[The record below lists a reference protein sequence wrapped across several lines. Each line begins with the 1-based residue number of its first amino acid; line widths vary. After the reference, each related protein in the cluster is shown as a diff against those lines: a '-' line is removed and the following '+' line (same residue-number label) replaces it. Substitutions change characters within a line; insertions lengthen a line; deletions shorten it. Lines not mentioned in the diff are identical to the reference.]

1 MSNNKKGFRLDG
13 IPFLVLGFSELSRL
27 KINFSFTNIMKA
39 NVYCLLITAYC
50 LFFTTKTNAQQ
61 TNSPFSYL
69 GIGEVYTGG
78 TAVQSMM
85 GGLGVANSNGIYIN
99 TLNPA
104 LLARNR
110 YTVFEMGVNMEGKSM
125 QNDRQ
130 LSNTFDG
137 TLNPIMLALPAS
149 SRWTL
154 ALGLAPV
161 STVNYK
167 TFTSQKL
174 NIVGTDSVTYS
185 YVGEGGLN
193 KAVVSNG
200 VRIFK
205 DMYVGLE
212 TAFLFGVINR
222 NVSTQNLSDLQRYQV
237 TLDDRTNYSGL
248 NFKLG
253 WAWKPKLN
261 KDYFLN
267 LGATAEFGQNIGV
280 KSLKRFTIN
289 NAGAQQVNADTL
301 KQITGN
307 VSLPATYRF
316 GISLEKPAKLLVS
329 LDYSMTQWSGYQ
341 NLNGSNENLKNAS
354 TIALG
359 AEYIPK
365 FDALN
370 GYFNHVMY
378 RAGVNYTT
386 SPYSLNGG
394 EAAKDM
400 SFSVGASFPLR
411 TISYINVAYVRGK
424 RGTFATTGI
433 EEVYNKIV
441 IGFSLGDFYWFRKP
455 KID

>member
-1 MSNNKKGFRLDG
+1 MSNNTEIKGYHNFSQNSCTLSSKKM
-13 IPFLVLGFSELSRL
+13 L
-27 KINFSFTNIMKA
+27 KIAAYSF
-39 NVYCLLITAYC
+39 LLITNC
-50 LFFTTKTNAQQ
+50 LFINFKTNAQQ

-78 TAVQSMM
+78 TAVQSSM

-110 YTVFEMGVNMEGKSM
+110 YTVFEMGVNMEGKMM

-137 TLNPIMLALPAS
+137 SLNPIMLALPAS
-149 SRWTL
+149 PRWTL
-154 ALGLAPV
+154 VLGLAPV
-161 STVNYK
+161 STVNYQ
-167 TFTSQKL
+167 TSTSQKL
-174 NIVGTDSVTYS
+174 SIIGTDSIRYS
-185 YVGEGGLN
+185 YKGEGGLN
-193 KAVVSNG
+193 KAVVANG
-200 VRIFK
+200 VRVSK

-222 NVSTQNLSDLQRYQV
+222 DVTTQNLSDSQNYVVKR
-237 TLDDRTNYSGL
+237 DNRENYSSL

-267 LGATAEFGQNIGV
+267 LGATAEFGQNIGT
-280 KSLKRFTIN
+280 KSLTRFTIN
-289 NAGAQQVNADTL
+289 NAGGQQVNADTL
-301 KQITGN
+301 KQITGK

-329 LDYSMTQWSGYQ
+329 LDYSLTQWSGFQ
-341 NLNGSNENLKNAS
+341 NLNGLNENLKNAS
-354 TIALG
+354 TVALG

-365 FDALN
+365 FDAIN

-424 RGTFATTGI
+424 RGSFTTTGI

>member
-1 MSNNKKGFRLDG
+1 MLNIKKT
-13 IPFLVLGFSELSRL
+13 IGFSELSRL
-27 KINFSFTNIMKA
+27 KTNFSPKNLMK
-39 NVYCLLITAYC
+39 VTAYC
-50 LFFTTKTNAQQ
+50 LLLMANCLLFTFKTNAQQ

-78 TAVQSMM
+78 TAIHSMM
-85 GGLGVANSNGIYIN
+85 GGLGVANSNGIYVN

-110 YTVFEMGVNMEGKSM
+110 YTVFEMGVKMEGKSM

-137 TLNPIMLALPAS
+137 TLNPITLALPVS

-154 ALGLAPV
+154 ALGLAPY

-174 NIVGTDSVTYS
+174 TIVGTDSVTYS
-185 YVGEGGLN
+185 YIGDGGLN
-193 KAVVSNG
+193 KAVISNG
-200 VRIFK
+200 VRVLK

-212 TAFLFGVINR
+212 TAYLFGVINR
-222 NVSTQNLSDLQRYQV
+222 NVSTQNLSDGQRYQV
-237 TLDDRTNYSGL
+237 TLADRTNYSGVH
-248 NFKLG
+248 FKLG
-253 WAWKPKLN
+253 WAWRPKLN

-267 LGATAEFGQNIGV
+267 LGATAEFGQSVGA

-289 NAGAQQVNADTL
+289 NSSAQQVNADTL
-301 KQITGN
+301 KQLSGN
-307 VSLPATYRF
+307 FSLPATYRF

-341 NLNGSNENLKNAS
+341 NLNGSSENLKNAS

-359 AEYIPK
+359 AEFIPQ

-378 RAGVNYTT
+378 RAGLNYTT
-386 SPYSLNGG
+386 SPYSINGG
-394 EAAKDM
+394 SQATDM

>member
-1 MSNNKKGFRLDG
+1 M
-13 IPFLVLGFSELSRL
+13 VLGFSEWSRL
-27 KINFSFTNIMKA
+27 KANFLSKNIMKA
-39 NVYCLLITAYC
+39 NAYCLLITVYC
-50 LFFTTKTNAQQ
+50 LLFNFKTNAQQ

-130 LSNTFDG
+130 LSSTFDG
-137 TLNPIMLALPAS
+137 KLNPITLALPAS

-174 NIVGTDSVTYS
+174 SIVGTDSVTYS
-185 YVGEGGLN
+185 YIGEGGLN

-222 NVSTQNLSDLQRYQV
+222 NVATQNLSDSQRYQV
-237 TLDDRTNYSGL
+237 TLADRTNYSGVH
-248 NFKLG
+248 FKLG

-289 NAGAQQVNADTL
+289 NSGNQQVNADTL
-301 KQITGN
+301 KQISGN

-354 TIALG
+354 TVALG

-386 SPYSLNGG
+386 SPYSINGG
-394 EAAKDM
+394 NPATDM

-411 TISYINVAYVRGK
+411 TISYFNVAYVRGK

-455 KID
+455 KVD

>member
-1 MSNNKKGFRLDG
+1 M
-13 IPFLVLGFSELSRL
+13 VLGFIEFSRL
-27 KINFSFTNIMKA
+27 KINFLPRNIMKA
-39 NVYCLLITAYC
+39 SVYSLLITAHC

-222 NVSTQNLSDLQRYQV
+222 NVSTQNLSDSQRYQV

-441 IGFSLGDFYWFRKP
+441 VGFSLGDFYWFRKP
-455 KID
+455 KVD

>member
-1 MSNNKKGFRLDG
+1 MSNNTEIKNYHK
-13 IPFLVLGFSELSRL
+13 FSQ
-27 KINFSFTNIMKA
+27 NSFTFSSKRMVKIA
-39 NVYCLLITAYC
+39 AHSFLLFAYC
-50 LFFTTKTNAQQ
+50 ILFTFKTNAQQ

-69 GIGEVYTGG
+69 GIGEVYSGG
-78 TAVQSMM
+78 TAVNSMM

-110 YTVFEMGVNMEGKSM
+110 YTVFEMGLNMEGKSM

-130 LSNTFDG
+130 RSNTFEG
-137 TLNPIMLALPAS
+137 SLNPVMLALPAS
-149 SRWTL
+149 PRWTL
-154 ALGLAPV
+154 ALGLAPYSV
-161 STVNYK
+161 VKYK

-174 NIVGTDSVTYS
+174 SIVGTDSVTYT
-185 YVGEGGLN
+185 YNGDGGLN
-193 KAVVSNG
+193 KAVISNG
-200 VRIFK
+200 VKIFK

-212 TAFLFGVINR
+212 TAYLFGVINR
-222 NVSTQNLSDLQRYQV
+222 DVVTQNLSDSQRYQV
-237 TLDDRTNYSGL
+237 RLADRTNYSGVH
-248 NFKLG
+248 FKLG
-253 WAWKPKLN
+253 WAWKPKLS

-267 LGATAEFGQNIGV
+267 IGATAEFAQNMGA

-289 NAGAQQVNADTL
+289 NSTGLQQVNADTL
-301 KQITGN
+301 KQSNGN
-307 VSLPATYRF
+307 VSLPAIYRV

-329 LDYSMTQWSGYQ
+329 LDYSMTQWAGFQ
-341 NLNGSNENLKNAS
+341 NLNGSSENLRNAS
-354 TIALG
+354 TVALG

-386 SPYSLNGG
+386 TPYSINGSNV
-394 EAAKDM
+394 ATDM
-400 SFSVGASFPLR
+400 SFSLGASFPLR

-424 RGTFATTGI
+424 RGTLTTTGI

>member
-1 MSNNKKGFRLDG
+1 MLNNKKSFR
-13 IPFLVLGFSELSRL
+13 FLVLGFSELSQL
-27 KINFSFTNIMKA
+27 KTNFSSKNRMRIT
-39 NVYCLLITAYC
+39 VYCLLLLVNC

-85 GGLGVANSNGIYIN
+85 GGLGVANSNGIYVN

-110 YTVFEMGVNMEGKSM
+110 YTVFEMGVNMERKSM
-125 QNDRQ
+125 QNERQ
-130 LSNTFDG
+130 LSNTFNG
-137 TLNPIMLALPAS
+137 TLNPITLALPAS
-149 SRWTL
+149 PRWTL
-154 ALGLAPV
+154 SLGLAPV
-161 STVNYK
+161 STVNYQ
-167 TFTSQKL
+167 TSTSQKL
-174 NIVGTDSVTYS
+174 NIVGTDSVRYE
-185 YVGEGGLN
+185 YIGEGGLN

-212 TAFLFGVINR
+212 TAYLFGVINR
-222 NVSTQNLSDLQRYQV
+222 NVSTQNFSDSQRYKV

-248 NFKLG
+248 HFKLG
-253 WAWKPKLN
+253 WAWRPKLN
-261 KDYFLN
+261 KNYFIN

-289 NAGAQQVNADTL
+289 NSASQQVNADTL
-301 KQITGN
+301 KQINGN
-307 VSLPATYRF
+307 ISLPATYRF
-316 GISLEKPAKLLVS
+316 GISIEKPAKLLVS
-329 LDYSMTQWSGYQ
+329 LDYSLTQWSGYQ
-341 NLNGSNENLKNAS
+341 NLIGSNEKLRNAS

-386 SPYSLNGG
+386 SPYSINGG
-394 EAAKDM
+394 NPATDM

-424 RGTFATTGI
+424 RGTFETTGI

-441 IGFSLGDFYWFRKP
+441 VGFSLGDFYWFRKA
-455 KID
+455 KVD

>member
-1 MSNNKKGFRLDG
+1 
-13 IPFLVLGFSELSRL
+13 
-27 KINFSFTNIMKA
+27 MKA
-39 NVYCLLITAYC
+39 SAYSLLITAYC

-130 LSNTFDG
+130 LSTTFNG
-137 TLNPIMLALPAS
+137 TLNPITLSMPVS

-161 STVNYK
+161 STVNYQ
-167 TFTSQKL
+167 TATSQKL
-174 NIVGTDSVTYS
+174 SIVGTDSIKYS
-185 YVGEGGLN
+185 YIGDGGLN

-212 TAFLFGVINR
+212 TAYLFGVINR
-222 NVSTQNLSDLQRYQV
+222 NVSTQNFSDSQLYQV

-248 NFKLG
+248 HFKLG
-253 WAWKPKLN
+253 WAWKPKLS

-289 NAGAQQVNADTL
+289 NSASQQVNADTL

-307 VSLPATYRF
+307 ASLPATYRF

-329 LDYSMTQWSGYQ
+329 LDYSMTQWSGFQ

-386 SPYSLNGG
+386 SPYSLNGK
-394 EAAKDM
+394 EAATDM

-455 KID
+455 KVD

>member
-1 MSNNKKGFRLDG
+1 MSNNTEIKGYHS
-13 IPFLVLGFSELSRL
+13 FSQ
-27 KINFSFTNIMKA
+27 NSFTISSNRMVKIA
-39 NVYCLLITAYC
+39 ARSFLLIAYC
-50 LFFTTKTNAQQ
+50 ILFTFKTNAQQ

-69 GIGEVYTGG
+69 GIGEVYSGG
-78 TAVQSMM
+78 TAINSMM

-110 YTVFEMGVNMEGKSM
+110 YTVFEMGLNMEGKSM
-125 QNDRQ
+125 QNDKQR
-130 LSNTFDG
+130 SNTFDG
-137 TLNPIMLALPAS
+137 SLNPVMLALPAS
-149 SRWTL
+149 PRWTL
-154 ALGLAPV
+154 ALGLAPYSV
-161 STVNYK
+161 VNYK

-174 NIVGTDSVTYS
+174 NIVGTDSVTYT
-185 YVGEGGLN
+185 YNGDGGLN

-205 DMYVGLE
+205 DMYVGVE
-212 TAFLFGVINR
+212 TAYLFGVINR
-222 NVSTQNLSDLQRYQV
+222 DVTTQNLSDDQRYQV
-237 TLDDRTNYSGL
+237 KLADRTNYSGVH
-248 NFKLG
+248 FKLG
-253 WAWKPKLN
+253 WAWKPKLS

-267 LGATAEFGQNIGV
+267 IGATAEFAQNIGA

-289 NAGAQQVNADTL
+289 NSTGLQQVNADTL
-301 KQITGN
+301 KQISGS
-307 VSLPATYRF
+307 VSLPAIYRV
-316 GISLEKPAKLLVS
+316 GISIEKPAKLLVS
-329 LDYSMTQWSGYQ
+329 LDYSMTQWSGFQ
-341 NLNGSNENLKNAS
+341 NLNGSSENLKNAS
-354 TIALG
+354 TVALG

-386 SPYSLNGG
+386 SPYAFNGKD
-394 EAAKDM
+394 AATDM

-424 RGTFATTGI
+424 RGTLATTGI

>member
-1 MSNNKKGFRLDG
+1 M
-13 IPFLVLGFSELSRL
+13 L
-27 KINFSFTNIMKA
+27 KIVAYSF
-39 NVYCLLITAYC
+39 LLTACC

-78 TAVQSMM
+78 TAVQSSM

-110 YTVFEMGVNMEGKSM
+110 YTVFEMGVNMEGKMM

-137 TLNPIMLALPAS
+137 SLNPIMLALPAS
-149 SRWTL
+149 PRWTL
-154 ALGLAPV
+154 VLGLAPV
-161 STVNYK
+161 STVNYQ
-167 TFTSQKL
+167 TSTSQKL
-174 NIVGTDSVTYS
+174 SIIGTDSIRYS
-185 YVGEGGLN
+185 YKGEGGLN
-193 KAVVSNG
+193 KAVIANG

-212 TAFLFGVINR
+212 TSYLFGVINR
-222 NVSTQNLSDLQRYQV
+222 DVTTQNFSDAQNYEV
-237 TLDDRTNYSGL
+237 TLADRVNYSGL

-267 LGATAEFGQNIGV
+267 LGVTADFGQNIGA

-289 NAGAQQVNADTL
+289 SAGGQQINADTL
-301 KQITGN
+301 KQVTGN
-307 VSLPATYRF
+307 ASLPAIYRF

-329 LDYSMTQWSGYQ
+329 LDYSLTQWSGFQ
-341 NLNGSNENLKNAS
+341 NINGSNENLKNAS

-359 AEYIPK
+359 AEFIPK
-365 FDALN
+365 FDAIN

-386 SPYSLNGG
+386 SPYSINGG
-394 EAAKDM
+394 NAATDM

-441 IGFSLGDFYWFRKP
+441 VGFSLGDFYWFRKA

>member
-1 MSNNKKGFRLDG
+1 MINCKN
-13 IPFLVLGFSELSRL
+13 IL
-27 KINFSFTNIMKA
+27 KVSSKSLFFI
-39 NVYCLLITAYC
+39 VYCLLISTQS
-50 LFFTTKTNAQQ
+50 KAQQ
-61 TNSPFSYL
+61 TNSPLSYL

-78 TAVQSMM
+78 TAVNSMM

-130 LSNTFDG
+130 RSDTFDG

-149 SRWTL
+149 PRWTL
-154 ALGLAPV
+154 VLGLAPH
-161 STVNYK
+161 STVNYQ
-167 TFTSQKL
+167 TSTSQKL
-174 NIVGTDSVTYS
+174 NILSTDSVRYS
-185 YVGEGGLN
+185 YKGEGGLN
-193 KAVVSNG
+193 KVVVANG
-200 VRIFK
+200 VRVSK

-212 TAFLFGVINR
+212 TSYLFGVINR
-222 NVSTQNLSDLQRYQV
+222 DVTTQNFSDAQNYEV
-237 TLDDRTNYSGL
+237 TLADRINYSGL
-248 NFKLG
+248 HFKLG

-261 KDYFLN
+261 KNYFLN
-267 LGATAEFGQNIGV
+267 VGATAEFGQNIGA

-289 NAGAQQVNADTL
+289 TAGSQQINADTL
-301 KQITGN
+301 KQVSGS
-307 VSLPATYRF
+307 VSLPATYRI
-316 GISLEKPAKLLVS
+316 GVSIEKPAKLLVS
-329 LDYSMTQWSGYQ
+329 LDYSLTSWTGYQ

-354 TIALG
+354 TVALG
-359 AEYIPK
+359 AEFIPK

-424 RGTFATTGI
+424 RGSFETTGI

>member
-1 MSNNKKGFRLDG
+1 M
-13 IPFLVLGFSELSRL
+13 L
-27 KINFSFTNIMKA
+27 KIVTYSFLLTA
-39 NVYCLLITAYC
+39 NCLL
-50 LFFTTKTNAQQ
+50 FTFKTNAQQ

-78 TAVQSMM
+78 TAVQSSM

-110 YTVFEMGVNMEGKSM
+110 YTVFEMGVNMEGKMM

-137 TLNPIMLALPAS
+137 SLNPIMLALPAS
-149 SRWTL
+149 PRWTL
-154 ALGLAPV
+154 VLGLAPV
-161 STVNYK
+161 STVNYQ
-167 TFTSQKL
+167 TSTSQKL
-174 NIVGTDSVTYS
+174 NIIGTDSIRYS
-185 YVGEGGLN
+185 YKGEGGLN
-193 KAVVSNG
+193 KAVVANG

-212 TAFLFGVINR
+212 TAYLFGVINR
-222 NVSTQNLSDLQRYQV
+222 DVTTQNLSDSQNYVVKR
-237 TLDDRTNYSGL
+237 DNRENYSSL

-267 LGATAEFGQNIGV
+267 LGATAEFGQSLGA
-280 KSLKRFTIN
+280 KSLTRFTIN
-289 NAGAQQVNADTL
+289 NAGGQQVNADTL
-301 KQITGN
+301 KQVTGK

-316 GISLEKPAKLLVS
+316 GISIEKPAKLLVS
-329 LDYSMTQWSGYQ
+329 LDYSLTQWSGFQ
-341 NLNGSNENLKNAS
+341 NLSGLNENLRNAS
-354 TIALG
+354 TVALG

-386 SPYSLNGG
+386 SPYSIKGG
-394 EAAKDM
+394 NPAIDM

-424 RGTFATTGI
+424 RGSFETTGI

-441 IGFSLGDFYWFRKP
+441 VGFSLGDFYWFRKA

>member
-1 MSNNKKGFRLDG
+1 MLNIKK
-13 IPFLVLGFSELSRL
+13 IISFSELSQL
-27 KINFSFTNIMKA
+27 KTDFPSKNLMKVTASCLFLIA
-39 NVYCLLITAYC
+39 NC
-50 LFFTTKTNAQQ
+50 LFFASKTNAQQ

-78 TAVQSMM
+78 TAVQSAM

-110 YTVFEMGVNMEGKSM
+110 YTVFEMGVNMEGKMM
-125 QNDRQ
+125 QNERR
-130 LSNTFDG
+130 LSDTFDG

-149 SRWTL
+149 PRWTL
-154 ALGLAPV
+154 VLGLAPY
-161 STVNYK
+161 STVNYQ
-167 TFTSQKL
+167 TSTSQKL
-174 NIVGTDSVTYS
+174 NIIGTDSVRYS
-185 YVGEGGLN
+185 YKGEGGLN
-193 KAVVSNG
+193 KAVIGNG

-212 TAFLFGVINR
+212 TSFLFGVINR
-222 NVSTQNLSDLQRYQV
+222 DVTTQNFSDSQNYSVKR
-237 TLDDRTNYSGL
+237 DNRENYSGL
-248 NFKLG
+248 HYKLG
-253 WAWKPKLN
+253 WAWRPKIS

-267 LGATAEFGQNIGV
+267 LGATAEFGQNIGA
-280 KSLKRFTIN
+280 KSLTRFTIS
-289 NAGAQQVNADTL
+289 NAGGQQVNADTL

-307 VSLPATYRF
+307 VALPATYRF
-316 GISLEKPAKLLVS
+316 GVSLEKPAKLLVS
-329 LDYSMTQWSGYQ
+329 LDYSMTQWTGFQ
-341 NLNGSNENLKNAS
+341 NINGSSERLENAS

-359 AEYIPK
+359 AEFIPK
-365 FDALN
+365 FDAIN

-386 SPYSLNGG
+386 SPYSINGG
-394 EAAKDM
+394 EVAKDM

-441 IGFSLGDFYWFRKP
+441 VGFSLGDFYWFRKP

>member
-1 MSNNKKGFRLDG
+1 MLNIKKT
-13 IPFLVLGFSELSRL
+13 ISFSELSRL
-27 KINFSFTNIMKA
+27 KTNFPSKNLMK
-39 NVYCLLITAYC
+39 VITYCLLLTANC
-50 LFFTTKTNAQQ
+50 LLFSFKTNAQQ

-78 TAVQSMM
+78 TAIQSMM
-85 GGLGVANSNGIYIN
+85 GGLGVANSNGIYVN

-110 YTVFEMGVNMEGKSM
+110 YTVFEMGVNMERKSM

-154 ALGLAPV
+154 ALGLAPY

-174 NIVGTDSVTYS
+174 TIIGTDSVTYS
-185 YVGEGGLN
+185 YTGNGGLN
-193 KAVVSNG
+193 KAVISNG

-212 TAFLFGVINR
+212 TAYLFGVINR
-222 NVSTQNLSDLQRYQV
+222 NVSTQNLSDSQRYQV
-237 TLDDRTNYSGL
+237 TLADRTNYSGVH
-248 NFKLG
+248 FKLG

-267 LGATAEFGQNIGV
+267 LGATAEFGQSIGA

-289 NAGAQQVNADTL
+289 NSGGQQVNADTL
-301 KQITGN
+301 KQLTGDF
-307 VSLPATYRF
+307 SLPAIYRI

-329 LDYSMTQWSGYQ
+329 LDYSMTQWSGFQ

-354 TIALG
+354 TVALG

-378 RAGVNYTT
+378 RAGLNYTT
-386 SPYSLNGG
+386 TPYSINGG
-394 EAAKDM
+394 NPATDM
-400 SFSVGASFPLR
+400 SFSVGASFPMR

-424 RGTFATTGI
+424 RGSLATTGI

>member
-1 MSNNKKGFRLDG
+1 MSNNTEIRGYH
-13 IPFLVLGFSELSRL
+13 
-27 KINFSFTNIMKA
+27 NFSQNSFTFSSKRIVKIA
-39 NVYCLLITAYC
+39 AHRFLLIASCT
-50 LFFTTKTNAQQ
+50 LFAFKTNAQQ

-69 GIGEVYTGG
+69 GIGEVYSGG
-78 TAVQSMM
+78 TAVNSMM

-110 YTVFEMGVNMEGKSM
+110 YTVFEMGLNMEAKSM

-130 LSNTFDG
+130 RSNTFDG
-137 TLNPIMLALPAS
+137 SLNPVMLALPAS
-149 SRWTL
+149 PRWTL
-154 ALGLAPV
+154 ALGLAPYSV
-161 STVNYK
+161 VNYK

-174 NIVGTDSVTYS
+174 SIVGTDSVTYT
-185 YVGEGGLN
+185 YNGDGGLN

-212 TAFLFGVINR
+212 TAYLFGVINR
-222 NVSTQNLSDLQRYQV
+222 DVITQNLSDSQRYQV
-237 TLDDRTNYSGL
+237 RLADRTNYSGVH
-248 NFKLG
+248 FKLG

-267 LGATAEFGQNIGV
+267 IGATAEFAQNMGA

-289 NAGAQQVNADTL
+289 NSTGLQQVNADTL
-301 KQITGN
+301 KQSSGN
-307 VSLPATYRF
+307 VSLPAIYRV

-329 LDYSMTQWSGYQ
+329 LDYSMTQWAGFQ
-341 NLNGSNENLKNAS
+341 NLNGSSENLRNAS
-354 TIALG
+354 TVALG
-359 AEYIPK
+359 AEYIPQ

-386 SPYSLNGG
+386 TPYSINGG
-394 EAAKDM
+394 NAATDM

-424 RGTFATTGI
+424 RGTLTTTGI

>member
-1 MSNNKKGFRLDG
+1 M
-13 IPFLVLGFSELSRL
+13 VLGLGDFLQP
-27 KINFSFTNIMKA
+27 KVSFASKSVTK
-39 NVYCLLITAYC
+39 VYAYVLMIIAYC
-50 LFFTTKTNAQQ
+50 LTFTHNTNAQQ

-110 YTVFEMGVNMEGKSM
+110 YTVFEMGVNMEGKMM
-125 QNDRQ
+125 QNERQ

-149 SRWTL
+149 PRWTL
-154 ALGLAPV
+154 ALGLAPY
-161 STVNYK
+161 STVNYQ
-167 TFTSQKL
+167 TSTSQKL
-174 NIVGTDSVTYS
+174 SVVGTDSIKYS
-185 YVGEGGLN
+185 YTGEGGLN

-212 TAFLFGVINR
+212 TSYLFGVIDR
-222 NVSTQNLSDLQRYQV
+222 DVTTQNFSDSQNYEVILA
-237 TLDDRTNYSGL
+237 DRINYSGL

-267 LGATAEFGQNIGV
+267 LGATADFGQNIGA

-289 NAGAQQVNADTL
+289 SASGQQINADTL
-301 KQITGN
+301 KQITGKA
-307 VSLPATYRF
+307 SLPATYRF

-329 LDYSMTQWSGYQ
+329 LDYSLTQWSGFQ
-341 NLNGSNENLKNAS
+341 NLNGSNENLRNAS
-354 TIALG
+354 TVALG

-365 FDALN
+365 FDAIN

-386 SPYSLNGG
+386 SPYSLNGR

-441 IGFSLGDFYWFRKP
+441 VGFSLGDFYWFRKA

>member
-1 MSNNKKGFRLDG
+1 M
-13 IPFLVLGFSELSRL
+13 VLGFSEFSRL
-27 KINFSFTNIMKA
+27 KTNFLSNNIMKA
-39 NVYCLLITAYC
+39 SSYCLLITAYC
-50 LFFTTKTNAQQ
+50 LFFTFKTNAQQ

-69 GIGEVYTGG
+69 GVGEVYTGG
-78 TAVQSMM
+78 TAVQAAM

-130 LSNTFDG
+130 LSNTFNG
-137 TLNPIMLALPAS
+137 SLNPIMLALPAS
-149 SRWTL
+149 PRWTL
-154 ALGLAPV
+154 VLGLAPV
-161 STVNYK
+161 SSVNYQ
-167 TFTSQKL
+167 TSTSQKL
-174 NIVGTDSVTYS
+174 SIVGTDSIRYS
-185 YVGEGGLN
+185 YKGEGGLN
-193 KAVVSNG
+193 KAVVANG

-212 TAFLFGVINR
+212 TSYLFGVINR
-222 NVSTQNLSDLQRYQV
+222 DVTTQNFSDAQNYEV
-237 TLDDRTNYSGL
+237 TLADRVNYSGL
-248 NFKLG
+248 NLKLG

-267 LGATAEFGQNIGV
+267 LGATAEFGQNIGA

-289 NAGAQQVNADTL
+289 SAGGQQINADTL
-301 KQITGN
+301 KQVTGN
-307 VSLPATYRF
+307 SSLPATYRF
-316 GISLEKPAKLLVS
+316 GISIEKPAKLLVS
-329 LDYSMTQWSGYQ
+329 LDYSLTQWSGFQ
-341 NLNGSNENLKNAS
+341 NINGLNENLKNAS

-365 FDALN
+365 FDAIN

-386 SPYSLNGG
+386 SPYSLGG
-394 EAAKDM
+394 REAAKDM

-424 RGTFATTGI
+424 RGSFETTGI

-441 IGFSLGDFYWFRKP
+441 VGFSLGDFYWFRKA

>member
-1 MSNNKKGFRLDG
+1 MSNNTQIKSYHNFSNNSCTFSSKKM
-13 IPFLVLGFSELSRL
+13 L
-27 KINFSFTNIMKA
+27 KIVAYSFLLTA
-39 NVYCLLITAYC
+39 NCLL
-50 LFFTTKTNAQQ
+50 FTFKTNAQQ

-78 TAVQSMM
+78 TAVQSAM

-99 TLNPA
+99 TINPA

-110 YTVFEMGVNMEGKSM
+110 YTVFEMGVNMEGKMM
-125 QNDRQ
+125 QNERQ
-130 LSNTFDG
+130 LSNTFNG
-137 TLNPIMLALPAS
+137 SLNPIMLALPAS
-149 SRWTL
+149 PRWTL
-154 ALGLAPV
+154 VLGLAPV
-161 STVNYK
+161 STVNYQ
-167 TFTSQKL
+167 TSTSQKL
-174 NIVGTDSVTYS
+174 SIVGTDSIRYS
-185 YVGEGGLN
+185 YKGEGGLN
-193 KAVVSNG
+193 KAVVANG

-212 TAFLFGVINR
+212 TSYLFGVINR
-222 NVSTQNLSDLQRYQV
+222 DVTTQNFSDSQNYEVILA
-237 TLDDRTNYSGL
+237 DRVNYSGL
-248 NFKLG
+248 HFKLG

-267 LGATAEFGQNIGV
+267 LGATADFGQSIGV

-289 NAGAQQVNADTL
+289 SAGGQPINADTL

-307 VSLPATYRF
+307 ASLPATYRF

-329 LDYSMTQWSGYQ
+329 LDYSLTQWSGFQ
-341 NLNGSNENLKNAS
+341 NINGSNENLKNAS
-354 TIALG
+354 TVALG

-365 FDALN
+365 FDAIN

-386 SPYSLNGG
+386 SPYSINGG
-394 EAAKDM
+394 NAATDM

-424 RGTFATTGI
+424 RGTFVTTGI

-441 IGFSLGDFYWFRKP
+441 VGFSLGDFYWFRKA

>member
-1 MSNNKKGFRLDG
+1 MINCKNILKVSSKSL
-13 IPFLVLGFSELSRL
+13 FL
-27 KINFSFTNIMKA
+27 I
-39 NVYCLLITAYC
+39 VYCLLISTQS
-50 LFFTTKTNAQQ
+50 KAQQ

-69 GIGEVYTGG
+69 GVGEVYTGG
-78 TAVQSMM
+78 TAVQAAM

-110 YTVFEMGVNMEGKSM
+110 YTVFEMGVNMEGKMM

-137 TLNPIMLALPAS
+137 SLNPIMLALPAS
-149 SRWTL
+149 PRWTL
-154 ALGLAPV
+154 VLGLAPV
-161 STVNYK
+161 STVNYQ
-167 TFTSQKL
+167 TSTSQKL
-174 NIVGTDSVTYS
+174 SIVGTDSIRYS
-185 YVGEGGLN
+185 YKGEGGLN
-193 KAVVSNG
+193 KAVVANG

-212 TAFLFGVINR
+212 TAYLFGVINR
-222 NVSTQNLSDLQRYQV
+222 DVTTQNLSDGQSYVVKR
-237 TLDDRTNYSGL
+237 DNRENYSSL

-253 WAWKPKLN
+253 WAWKPKLS

-267 LGATAEFGQNIGV
+267 LGATAEFGQSLGA
-280 KSLKRFTIN
+280 KSLTRFTIN
-289 NAGAQQVNADTL
+289 NAGGQQVNADTL
-301 KQITGN
+301 KQVTGK

-316 GISLEKPAKLLVS
+316 GISFEKPAKLLVS
-329 LDYSMTQWSGYQ
+329 LDYSLTQWSGFQ
-341 NLNGSNENLKNAS
+341 NLNGSNENLRNAS
-354 TIALG
+354 TVALG

-386 SPYSLNGG
+386 SPYSLNGK

-424 RGTFATTGI
+424 RGSFTTTGI

-441 IGFSLGDFYWFRKP
+441 VGFSLGDFYWFRKA

>member
-1 MSNNKKGFRLDG
+1 MSNNTEIKSYHNFSKNSCTFSSKKM
-13 IPFLVLGFSELSRL
+13 L
-27 KINFSFTNIMKA
+27 KIVAYSFLLTA
-39 NVYCLLITAYC
+39 NCLL
-50 LFFTTKTNAQQ
+50 FTSKTNAQQ

-78 TAVQSMM
+78 TAVQSAM

-110 YTVFEMGVNMEGKSM
+110 YTVFEMGVNMEGKMM

-137 TLNPIMLALPAS
+137 SLNPIMLALPAS
-149 SRWTL
+149 PRWTL
-154 ALGLAPV
+154 VLGLAPV
-161 STVNYK
+161 STVNYQ
-167 TFTSQKL
+167 TSTSQKL
-174 NIVGTDSVTYS
+174 SIIGTDSIRYS
-185 YVGEGGLN
+185 YKGEGGLN
-193 KAVVSNG
+193 KAVVANG

-212 TAFLFGVINR
+212 TAYLFGVINR
-222 NVSTQNLSDLQRYQV
+222 DVTTQNLSDSQNYVVKR
-237 TLDDRTNYSGL
+237 DNRENYSSL

-267 LGATAEFGQNIGV
+267 LGATAEFGQSLGA
-280 KSLKRFTIN
+280 KSLTRFTIN
-289 NAGAQQVNADTL
+289 NAGGQQVNADTL
-301 KQITGN
+301 KQVTGKI
-307 VSLPATYRF
+307 SLPATYRF
-316 GISLEKPAKLLVS
+316 GISIEKPAKLLVS
-329 LDYSMTQWSGYQ
+329 LDYSLTQWSGFQ

-354 TIALG
+354 TVALG

-365 FDALN
+365 FDAIN

-386 SPYSLNGG
+386 SPYSIKGG
-394 EAAKDM
+394 NPATDM

-424 RGTFATTGI
+424 RGSFETTGI

-441 IGFSLGDFYWFRKP
+441 VGFSLGDFYWFRKP

>member
-1 MSNNKKGFRLDG
+1 MINCKN
-13 IPFLVLGFSELSRL
+13 IL
-27 KINFSFTNIMKA
+27 KVTTKSLFFIF
-39 NVYCLLITAYC
+39 YCLLISIQS
-50 LFFTTKTNAQQ
+50 KAQQ

-78 TAVQSMM
+78 TAVQSSM

-110 YTVFEMGVNMEGKSM
+110 YTVFEMGVNMEVKMM

-137 TLNPIMLALPAS
+137 SLNPIMLALPAS
-149 SRWTL
+149 PRWTL
-154 ALGLAPV
+154 VLGLAPV
-161 STVNYK
+161 STVNYQ
-167 TFTSQKL
+167 TATSQKL
-174 NIVGTDSVTYS
+174 SIIGTDSIRYS
-185 YVGEGGLN
+185 YKGEGGLN
-193 KAVVSNG
+193 KAVVANG

-212 TAFLFGVINR
+212 TAYLFGVINR
-222 NVSTQNLSDLQRYQV
+222 DVTTQNLSDGQGYIVKR
-237 TLDDRTNYSGL
+237 DNRENYSSL
-248 NFKLG
+248 HFKLG

-267 LGATAEFGQNIGV
+267 LGATAEFGQNIGT
-280 KSLKRFTIN
+280 KSLTRFTIN
-289 NAGAQQVNADTL
+289 SAGGQQVNADTL
-301 KQITGN
+301 KQVTGK

-316 GISLEKPAKLLVS
+316 GISIEKPAKLLVS
-329 LDYSMTQWSGYQ
+329 LDYSLTQWSGFQ
-341 NLNGSNENLKNAS
+341 NLNGSNENLRNAS
-354 TIALG
+354 TVALG

-386 SPYSLNGG
+386 SPYSIKGG
-394 EAAKDM
+394 NPATDM

-424 RGTFATTGI
+424 RGSFETTGI

-441 IGFSLGDFYWFRKP
+441 VGFSLGDFYWFRKP

>member
-1 MSNNKKGFRLDG
+1 M
-13 IPFLVLGFSELSRL
+13 VLGLSEFSRL
-27 KINFSFTNIMKA
+27 KTNFSSKNLMKLTP
-39 NVYCLLITAYC
+39 YCLLLIANC
-50 LFFTTKTNAQQ
+50 LLFTSKTNAQQ

-78 TAVQSMM
+78 TAIHSMM
-85 GGLGVANSNGIYIN
+85 GGLGVANSNGIYVN

-137 TLNPIMLALPAS
+137 SLNPITLALPAS
-149 SRWTL
+149 PRWTL
-154 ALGLAPV
+154 ALGLAPY

-174 NIVGTDSVTYS
+174 NIVGTDSVTYT
-185 YVGEGGLN
+185 YNGEGGLN

-212 TAFLFGVINR
+212 TAYLFGVINR
-222 NVSTQNLSDLQRYQV
+222 DVTTQNLSDSQNYEVKLA
-237 TLDDRTNYSGL
+237 DRTNYSGL
-248 NFKLG
+248 HFKLG

-267 LGATAEFGQNIGV
+267 LGATAEFGQNIGI

-289 NAGAQQVNADTL
+289 SASGLQQVNADTL
-301 KQITGN
+301 KQISGN
-307 VSLPATYRF
+307 VSLPATYRV

-329 LDYSMTQWSGYQ
+329 LDYSMTQWSGFQ

-378 RAGVNYTT
+378 RAGLHYTT
-386 SPYSLNGG
+386 SPYSINGG
-394 EAAKDM
+394 NPATDM

-424 RGTFATTGI
+424 RGTLATTGI

>member
-1 MSNNKKGFRLDG
+1 MLNNKRGFKYV
-13 IPFLVLGFSELSRL
+13 VLGFSEISRL
-27 KINFSFTNIMKA
+27 KINFLLKNVMKA
-39 NVYCLLITAYC
+39 NAYCLLIVVYC
-50 LFFTTKTNAQQ
+50 LFFTYTTNAQQ

-78 TAVQSMM
+78 TAVHSSM

-130 LSNTFDG
+130 LSTTFDG
-137 TLNPIMLALPAS
+137 SLNPIMLALPAS

-154 ALGLAPV
+154 VLGLAPHSVV
-161 STVNYK
+161 SYQTS
-167 TFTSQKL
+167 TSQKL
-174 NIVGTDSVTYS
+174 NIIGTDSIRYS
-185 YVGEGGLN
+185 YEGEGGLN
-193 KAVVSNG
+193 KAVIGNG

-212 TAFLFGVINR
+212 SSYLFGVINR
-222 NVSTQNLSDLQRYQV
+222 DVTTQNFSDGQNYFIKR
-237 TLDDRTNYSGL
+237 DNRENYSGVY
-248 NFKLG
+248 FKLG
-253 WAWKPKLN
+253 WAWKPKIS

-267 LGATAEFGQNIGV
+267 LGATAEFGQSIGT
-280 KSLKRFTIN
+280 KSLTRFTIN
-289 NAGAQQVNADTL
+289 SAGGQQINADTL
-301 KQITGN
+301 KQITGSS
-307 VSLPATYRF
+307 SLPATYRF
-316 GISLEKPAKLLVS
+316 GISFEKPAKLLVS
-329 LDYSMTQWSGYQ
+329 LDYSMTQWAGFQ
-341 NLNGSNENLKNAS
+341 NINGSNEKLRNAS

-378 RAGVNYTT
+378 RGGVNYTT
-386 SPYSLNGG
+386 SPYSINGG
-394 EAAKDM
+394 NVATDM
-400 SFSVGASFPLR
+400 SFSLGASFPLR

-424 RGTFATTGI
+424 RGSFTTTGI

-441 IGFSLGDFYWFRKP
+441 VGFSLGDFYWFRKP
-455 KID
+455 KVD